1 MPSSYA
7 DTALCAVLRQTRRF
21 VLDMDGTIYLGNHL
35 FPFTRDFLSAV
46 TESGRRYIFFTN
58 NSSRRQSDYLD
69 KLAALG
75 LPQPPQNMLHANHV
89 LLEWL
94 LREHPECSV
103 FLVGTPSLEQEFRD
117 AGIRLVQD
125 SPDIVVLGFD
135 TTLTYEKLWKACDFV
150 RAGCLYLGVNM
161 DYNCPIEGGRFMPD
175 CGSIAEAI
183 RRSTGR
189 MPEFFGKP
197 SRHTLS
203 YIEQKTGCPASG
215 LTFIGDRLYTDIA
228 VADHTPAHSIL
239 VFSGETSPEDLA
251 SSPIRPDV
259 AVASLEEITAL
270 LQREIREGSL

>member
-1 MPSSYA
+1 MPSSHT
-7 DTALCAVLRQTRRF
+7 DTSLRTILHQTRCF

-35 FPFTRDFLSAV
+35 FPFTREFLSAV
-46 TESGRRYIFFTN
+46 TESGRRYVFFTN

-94 LREHPECSV
+94 RREHPGRSV
-103 FLVGTPSLEQEFRD
+103 FLLGTPSLEQEFRD
-117 AGIRLVQD
+117 VGIRLVQD
-125 SPDIVVLGFD
+125 SPDIVALGFD
-135 TTLTYEKLWKACDFV
+135 TTLTYDKLWKACDFV

-203 YIEQKTGCPASG
+203 YIEQKTACPADG

-228 VADHTPAHSIL
+228 VAEGSPAHSIL
-239 VFSGETSPEDLA
+239 VFTGETSPADLA
-251 SSPIRPDV
+251 ASPIRPDA
-259 AVASLEEITAL
+259 AVTSLEEITAL
-270 LQREIREGSL
+270 LRAEIREGIL